1 MPTIIRVK
9 QRKEPYVIIS
19 RKAVEDTRLSWAAR
33 GVLGFLLAK
42 PNDWEVRVD
51 NLQRCGD
58 LKRDAIYKLLKELQ
72 KYGYMYREQSRDA
85 RGCLSRAIYTVFE
98 EPQTPCTENP
108 YTVLPDTDE
117 PYPVKTTQQSKQ
129 ITNKLKNKI
138 ITTTSHPGPGQEI
151 NPGGGE
157 CNLIFPSGLSD
168 AKIAEAEKR
177 LSGLPLELTQ
187 QLLDEL
193 AGRMAANTIRGS
205 PLAYLRGLAKRAAKG
220 EFTPELALEVAAK
233 RNRQRQIATAKKRA
247 LKSVPPLPPPSE
259 ESELTRQI
267 AKIGSHAK
275 QRQ

>member
-1 MPTIIRVK
+1 MPRIIRPK

-19 RKAVEDTRLSWAAR
+19 RKTAEDVRLSWAAR
-33 GVLGFLLAK
+33 GVLVFLLAK

-58 LKRDAIYKLLKELQ
+58 LKRDGIYKLLKELQ
-72 KYGYMYREQSRDA
+72 KYGYMHRGQSRDLSG
-85 RGCLSRAIYTVFE
+85 RLSRAIYTIFE
-98 EPQTPCTENP
+98 ESQAPCTENP
-108 YTVLPDTDE
+108 DTVLPDTDE

-129 ITNKLKNKI
+129 ITNKPKNKI
-138 ITTTSHPGPGQEI
+138 TTTTNQPGPGHEI
-151 NPGGGE
+151 NPGGE
-157 CNLIFPSGLSD
+157 FNLIFPPGLSD
-168 AKIAEAEKR
+168 AKIVEAEKR
-177 LSGLPLELTQ
+177 LSGLPSELAQ

-233 RNRQRQIATAKKRA
+233 RNRQRQIATAEKRA

-259 ESELTRQI
+259 ESELTRRI
-267 AKIGSHAK
+267 DKIRARAK